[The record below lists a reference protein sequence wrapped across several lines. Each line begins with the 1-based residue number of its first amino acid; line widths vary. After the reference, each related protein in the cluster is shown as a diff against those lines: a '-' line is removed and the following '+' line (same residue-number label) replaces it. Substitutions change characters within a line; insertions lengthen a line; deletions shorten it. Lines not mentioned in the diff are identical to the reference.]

1 MWKLA
6 AASLASLVLGTGLLL
21 QAHSS
26 AAAAPSSSNDPSS
39 SDDPLRLGV
48 IGMEHGHVHG
58 FLQARP
64 YQGIELVGFAE
75 SDTALSAEIAEQYD
89 LSRDRLHDTPKAM
102 LEAESLDAVVVF
114 TSTFDHRRVV
124 ETTASHGA
132 HVMVEKPLAVNMEH
146 ARAIQKAAETHGVH
160 VLVNYETTWYPS
172 TERAFALAREQE
184 RLGPLRKVVV
194 RDGHSGPKEI
204 GVGSAFLSWLTDP
217 KLNGDGALMDFG
229 CYGANL
235 VTWLM
240 EGQRPQTVTAIT
252 QQFKSDPDY
261 EGVDDEATILLTYP
275 GTQAIIQASWN
286 WPYSR
291 KDLSIYGQRGYVHA
305 DDATQLRV
313 RVKDEEERQL
323 SIEEEPSFYEA
334 AIPYFK
340 KVAQGTIEPDGLS
353 SLELNMTVMEI
364 LDAARRSAKT
374 GRTVSL
380 Q

>member
-26 AAAAPSSSNDPSS
+26 AAAAPSSSNDPGS

-64 YQGIELVGFAE
+64 YRGIELVGFAE

-89 LSRDRLHDTPKAM
+89 LGRDRLHDTPRAM

-114 TSTFDHRRVV
+114 TNTFDHRRVV
-124 ETTASHGA
+124 ELAASHGA

-229 CYGANL
+229 GYGANL

-313 RVKDEEERQL
+313 RVGNEEERQL
-323 SIEEEPSFYEA
+323 SIEEQPSFYEA

-353 SLELNMTVMEI
+353 SLELNMVVTEI